1 MLVGTVGSG
10 ATGAALPFF
19 SVLLSRVTNAF
30 LYGSTDTSEVNST
43 ALYFLLLGIG
53 IMFASFAGI
62 ACWTYAGARI
72 TTRVKNLYL
81 QSALRQ
87 DFEYYDTIG
96 GPGNLLNDL
105 TDESD
110 AILDAT
116 GAKVARF
123 IQNLATAITGFIIA
137 FVRGWAMTLVMLSL
151 TPMFIII
158 TFLAAILTQRL
169 KKQDNAAYAVANT
182 ISVEALA
189 NVRTVHASNAEEEVL
204 TSYQNSLSGPVA
216 VGVKISMVK
225 GGIIGSY
232 LFITYSA
239 YALAIWFGSLQ
250 IADGNYNGGTVIN
263 VLFAAIL
270 GAFSLAAALP
280 NLQIL
285 ARGQEAAAR
294 LYAMID
300 RKPLISHEGGDK
312 LDIVKGEIQ
321 LQNVAFAYPSHP
333 DRLVFK
339 DLNILIEA
347 GTSMALVGESGSGKS
362 TIIGLI
368 ERFYDPKEGSI
379 LLDGCNVRTLDLRWY
394 RSQVGLVQQEPV
406 LFAGSIADNIKLGS
420 HNATQKTIEDAAIAA
435 NIHEFICSLP
445 EGYETVVGEK
455 GTQLSGGQKQRLAIA
470 RALLKNP
477 RILLLDEATS
487 ALDTKSE
494 RVVQK
499 ALESIMKGRTSIII
513 AHRLST
519 VVKADCISVLQEG
532 VIVESGNHSELMAKG
547 GVYSNLAKSQ
557 NLGDDFEE
565 SVETFDFLRSMKTIS
580 KKRKDRDVNVGVFLS
595 EMSQQSMKTLSRFL
609 TGAASLVLGQQDEKQ
624 STSVSAG
631 ATEDTKPEKVGKSP
645 GVFAR
650 VLSCFGLGG
659 KSNQSEVE
667 EYDNGDKFEPK
678 SNKSHFQRIASLNAP
693 EWYMALIG
701 VAGAA
706 GMGGLQPAYA
716 YILSKSVNT
725 LYNPD
730 IAAMKSQ
737 VQVYSGVFVAIG
749 GGALI
754 CALLM
759 FGAFGFMGNKLALRV
774 RLLVFRSILRQ
785 EMAWFDR
792 QENSTGVLV
801 SRLAS
806 DSRAV
811 KGQFG
816 DSMGFLVQVSIY
828 ALNGPALCSVVLCKK
843 NSAYLEY
850 ASKLLMVFFLYNVQ
864 NATTILVALILAFV
878 TNWNLAIVV
887 VAASPTVVITA
898 LVSMELVSKA
908 STRQL
913 GFVTK
918 ADGKAA
924 EALYNLRTVAALGVE
939 PDMSQ
944 IYQRELEPSVKAGG
958 WHGVVDGAG
967 YGVGQLFVY
976 CMYSLA
982 FWYGGKLVASG
993 SANPNQILEVF
1004 LPIFMAAFG
1013 AGQAQMYFPDVA
1025 RGRAAASR
1033 VFSIVD
1039 RIPTI
1044 DNLDEGGIAPLECH
1058 GHIEFEMVRFAYPS
1072 RPTAPVFKSFSL
1084 EIPAHTSMALVGE
1097 SGSGKSTVVGLLQ
1110 RFYAPSHGAVLLD
1123 GNDLSSL
1130 NLKWLRSRIGLVGQE
1145 PVLFSMSIRDNIA
1158 YGSGNLE
1165 LEDIMDAAKTA
1176 FAADFISTLPQGY
1189 DTLLGNGGVSLS
1201 GGQKQRLAIARAL
1214 VKKPQIY
1221 LLDEA
1226 TSALDAES
1234 ESVVTMALEKVM
1246 KGKTSIIVAHK
1257 LNTVEHA
1264 DCISVL
1270 RWGEIIEKGSH
1281 SQLLEANG
1289 VYSQL
1294 LAIQQGGKKRNP
1306 KPSVIDVEQV
1316 VESHPVSGPSSPAD

>member
-62 ACWTYAGARI
+62 ASWTYAGARI
-72 TTRVKNLYL
+72 TTKVKNLYL

-123 IQNLATAITGFIIA
+123 IQNLSTAITGFIIA
-137 FVRGWAMTLVMLSL
+137 FVRGWAMTLVMVSL
-151 TPMFIII
+151 TPVFIII

-169 KKQDNAAYAVANT
+169 KKQDNAAYAIANT

-204 TSYQNSLSGPVA
+204 TSYQSSLSGPVA
-216 VGVKISMVK
+216 VGVKISIVK
-225 GGIIGSY
+225 GAIIGSY
-232 LFITYSA
+232 LFITYAA

-285 ARGQEAAAR
+285 SRGQEAAAR

-300 RKPLISHEGGDK
+300 RKPSISHEGGDK
-312 LDIVKGEIQ
+312 LDIVKGEIE
-321 LQNVAFAYPSHP
+321 LQHIAFAYPSHP

-339 DLNILIEA
+339 DLNILIAA

-368 ERFYDPKEGSI
+368 ERFYNPKEGLI
-379 LLDGCNVRTLDLRWY
+379 LLDGCDVRTLDLRWF

-406 LFAGSIADNIKLGS
+406 LFAGSIADNIRLGS
-420 HNATQKTIEDAAIAA
+420 HNATQKTIEDAAAAA

-477 RILLLDEATS
+477 KILLLDEATS

-547 GVYSNLAKSQ
+547 GVYASLAKAQ
-557 NLGDDFEE
+557 NLGDEFED
-565 SVETFDFLRSMKTIS
+565 SAETFDFLQSMKTIS
-580 KKRKDRDVNVGVFLS
+580 RKRKDRDVNVGVFLS

-609 TGAASLVLGQQDEKQ
+609 TGAASLVLGQQDEKPSESATGTA
-624 STSVSAG
+624 STTSATAAESSG
-631 ATEDTKPEKVGKSP
+631 QEGKAEKGP
-645 GVFAR
+645 GLFAR
-650 VLSCFGLGG
+650 MMPCLGLGG
-659 KSNQSEVE
+659 KNSKSEMDE
-667 EYDNGDKFEPK
+667 ADNGDKFESK

-701 VAGAA
+701 IAGAA

-730 IAAMKSQ
+730 ISAMKSQ

-816 DSMGFLVQVSIY
+816 DSMGFLVQVCDS
-828 ALNGPALCSVVLCKK
+828 
-843 NSAYLEY
+843 
-850 ASKLLMVFFLYNVQ
+850 
-864 NATTILVALILAFV
+864 
-878 TNWNLAIVV
+878 
-887 VAASPTVVITA
+887 
-898 LVSMELVSKA
+898 
-908 STRQL
+908 
-913 GFVTK
+913 
-918 ADGKAA
+918 
-924 EALYNLRTVAALGVE
+924 
-939 PDMSQ
+939 
-944 IYQRELEPSVKAGG
+944 
-958 WHGVVDGAG
+958 
-967 YGVGQLFVY
+967 
-976 CMYSLA
+976 
-982 FWYGGKLVASG
+982 
-993 SANPNQILEVF
+993 
-1004 LPIFMAAFG
+1004 
-1013 AGQAQMYFPDVA
+1013 
-1025 RGRAAASR
+1025 
-1033 VFSIVD
+1033 FSICLFCNNCKVS
-1039 RIPTI
+1039 
-1044 DNLDEGGIAPLECH
+1044 
-1058 GHIEFEMVRFAYPS
+1058 EF
-1072 RPTAPVFKSFSL
+1072 TKS
-1084 EIPAHTSMALVGE
+1084 
-1097 SGSGKSTVVGLLQ
+1097 
-1110 RFYAPSHGAVLLD
+1110 AV
-1123 GNDLSSL
+1123 
-1130 NLKWLRSRIGLVGQE
+1130 
-1145 PVLFSMSIRDNIA
+1145 
-1158 YGSGNLE
+1158 
-1165 LEDIMDAAKTA
+1165 
-1176 FAADFISTLPQGY
+1176 
-1189 DTLLGNGGVSLS
+1189 
-1201 GGQKQRLAIARAL
+1201 
-1214 VKKPQIY
+1214 
-1221 LLDEA
+1221 
-1226 TSALDAES
+1226 
-1234 ESVVTMALEKVM
+1234 
-1246 KGKTSIIVAHK
+1246 
-1257 LNTVEHA
+1257 
-1264 DCISVL
+1264 
-1270 RWGEIIEKGSH
+1270 
-1281 SQLLEANG
+1281 
-1289 VYSQL
+1289 
-1294 LAIQQGGKKRNP
+1294 
-1306 KPSVIDVEQV
+1306 
-1316 VESHPVSGPSSPAD
+1316 